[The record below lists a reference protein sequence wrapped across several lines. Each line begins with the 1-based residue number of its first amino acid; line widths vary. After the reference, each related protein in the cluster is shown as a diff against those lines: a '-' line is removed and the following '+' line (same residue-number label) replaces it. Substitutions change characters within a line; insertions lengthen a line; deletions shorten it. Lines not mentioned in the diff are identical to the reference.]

1 MRLLAEGTDDEEADA
16 ELREDAVSTYVEMLD
31 KQNIP
36 DVLVQIICWVGP
48 VGVVSGCGLGV
59 CPVGVP
65 STGMLLQNFVF
76 PFLKTLNS

>member
-59 CPVGVP
+59 CPVGVLGGCVQHWDVITKF
-65 STGMLLQNFVF
+65 SVSF
-76 PFLKTLNS
+76 P